1 LAVVSFGLPDLL
13 SILVR
18 ERAMVADDRAKPDR
32 DGVRV
37 RAVLTRQLG
46 TAMSAS
52 TPPQKPKRKKSK
64 KSPPPVYAAS
74 AISVVT
80 QNLINMVAVSAV
92 SGTVLLGLLA
102 AKHFW
107 QQTAI
112 SVPAQLTQRR
122 VALGQSV
129 SESLRDRRSQ
139 I

>member
-37 RAVLTRQLG
+37 RTAGAVLTRQLG
-46 TAMSAS
+46 TAMPAN

-64 KSPPPVYAAS
+64 KSPRPVYAAS

-80 QNLINMVAVSAV
+80 QNLINMLAVSAG
-92 SGTVLLGLLA
+92 SGTVLLGLLT
-102 AKHFW
+102 AKRF
-107 QQTAI
+107 
-112 SVPAQLTQRR
+112 
-122 VALGQSV
+122 
-129 SESLRDRRSQ
+129 
-139 I
+139 